1 MVPTMSPINPNVNRT
16 LGKRKKKEEQQK
28 CKNSYLKRRKERTLK
43 CKISK
48 MNLILSVITD
58 K

>member
-1 MVPTMSPINPNVNRT
+1 MSPINPDVNRT